1 MKTVH
6 LTNDL
11 KIQKSTLK
19 RIINDS
25 CEGLPTID
33 IVERKL
39 NKAMDL
45 LNRRGL
51 VYTLQ
56 EAEFL
61 IDYYL
66 TSHDE
71 CIINNED
78 DYNGLEVHR
87 AKSKEKKYKEMR
99 KIIEIVY

>member
-1 MKTVH
+1 MKTIH

-11 KIQKSTLK
+11 KIQKSTIK
-19 RIINDS
+19 RIINES
-25 CEGLPTID
+25 CEGLHSDD
-33 IVERKL
+33 IVERGFD
-39 NKAMDL
+39 KAMDL

-78 DYNGLEVHR
+78 DYIALEVYR
-87 AKSKEKKYKEMR
+87 AKSKEKKYKEMK
-99 KIIEIVY
+99 KIIQNIS

>member
-25 CEGLPTID
+25 CDGLSSDD
-33 IVERKL
+33 IVERKFD
-39 NKAMDL
+39 KAMDL

-51 VYTLQ
+51 VYTSQ

-61 IDYYL
+61 IDYYF

-99 KIIEIVY
+99 KIIESVS